1 MCHRVFLSNISFPLV
16 AEVNY
21 LQYWRPNLESY
32 HNMVIPQWGL
42 TSDFQPHEGMYSN
55 AKICRQVGTLDG
67 TKPRLSALWPPTG
80 DVLGSDLMLKTL

>member
-16 AEVNY
+16 AEVDY

-55 AKICRQVGTLDG
+55 AKICRQVGDTGWHKASTLSFMAPNRG
-67 TKPRLSALWPPTG
+67 CFGK
-80 DVLGSDLMLKTL
+80 

>member
-42 TSDFQPHEGMYSN
+42 TSDFQPHEVMYSN
-55 AKICRQVGTLDG
+55 AKICRQVGDTGWHEGLDSQLYSPQQG
-67 TKPRLSALWPPTG
+67 MFWEVT
-80 DVLGSDLMLKTL
+80 